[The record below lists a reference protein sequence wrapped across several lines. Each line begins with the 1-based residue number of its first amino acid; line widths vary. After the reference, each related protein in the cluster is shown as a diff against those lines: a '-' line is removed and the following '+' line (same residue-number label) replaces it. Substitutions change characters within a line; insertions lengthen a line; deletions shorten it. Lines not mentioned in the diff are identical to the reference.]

1 LPPDRSTCK
10 ECGEPIE
17 DGWVCDACLKAF
29 SERLSGTIAERLQR
43 AGVPR
48 RYLGATLDEALES
61 RPELSGV
68 LHRLAEWPGDPWC
81 ISLVGPAGTGKTWI
95 AAAVMRRWIE
105 QGRGARFVSAPDW
118 MARCQASI
126 QIGEAETE
134 YASVA
139 GAGGLLVLDDLAAQA
154 VPEWQQSL
162 AVRLVDRRWRDQLP
176 TMITTNDTGTEL
188 RARYGQ
194 RLMDRLAS
202 GLVIRLRGPSRR
214 VEAGEVIDAA
224 TSDEGS

>member
-1 LPPDRSTCK
+1 M
-10 ECGEPIE
+10 
-17 DGWVCDACLKAF
+17 CDACIEAF
-29 SERLSGTIAERLQR
+29 NERLHGPVSERLQR

-48 RYLGATLDEALES
+48 RYLGATLDEAMEP
-61 RPELSGV
+61 RPEFAEII
-68 LHRLAEWPGDPWC
+68 HRLAEWTGDPWC
-81 ISLVGPAGTGKTWI
+81 ISLVGPAGTGKTWL

-105 QGRGARFVSAPDW
+105 QGRGARFISALDW

-139 GAGGLLVLDDLAAQA
+139 RTGGLLVLDDLAAQA

-176 TMITTNDTGTEL
+176 SLITTNDTGTEL

-224 TSDEGS
+224 ANEEES